1 MQGSRN
7 KGIRS
12 LLHLAKKKG
21 RGKQTTFVEMDKSA
35 LCLLDAMGV

>member
-21 RGKQTTFVEMDKSA
+21 EENKRP
-35 LCLLDAMGV
+35 LLRWINQPYAF